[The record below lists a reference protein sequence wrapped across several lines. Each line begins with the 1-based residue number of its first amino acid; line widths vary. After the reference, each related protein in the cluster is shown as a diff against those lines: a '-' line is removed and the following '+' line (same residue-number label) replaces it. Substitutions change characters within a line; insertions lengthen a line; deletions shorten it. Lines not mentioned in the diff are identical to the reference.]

1 MTNGPLPIGH
11 NFNIFIS
18 FLRSAEAPYIYR
30 LNPKEINMF
39 VKLIA
44 VLVAGILFI
53 HKPGENDG
61 AQAPLSLQGTW
72 RLISG
77 TAITKGDT
85 VVTDYTKGQQ
95 MIKIIN
101 KTHFAFMRHDLTN
114 GKEANPVF
122 EAGGG
127 RYSLSGNHYTEHL
140 DYCNLREWEGK
151 SFQFTVAI
159 KNDTLVQQGLEKV
172 DEAGVN
178 RIIIEKYL
186 KVKN

>member
-1 MTNGPLPIGH
+1 ML
-11 NFNIFIS
+11 S
-18 FLRSAEAPYIYR
+18 
-30 LNPKEINMF
+30 
-39 VKLIA
+39 KLI
-44 VLVAGILFI
+44 LILITGIFFI
-53 HKPGENDG
+53 HGPGQIG
-61 AQAPLSLQGTW
+61 KTQAPLSLQGTW
-72 RLISG
+72 RLFSG
-77 TAITKGDT
+77 TTITKGDT

-151 SFQFTVAI
+151 SFDFTVSI
-159 KNDTLVQQGLEKV
+159 RKDTLIQQGLEKV

-186 KVKN
+186 SVKN

>member
-1 MTNGPLPIGH
+1 
-11 NFNIFIS
+11 
-18 FLRSAEAPYIYR
+18 
-30 LNPKEINMF
+30 MF
-39 VKLIA
+39 SKLILA
-44 VLVAGILFI
+44 LITGFFFLPTSVGN
-53 HKPGENDG
+53 KNN
-61 AQAPLSLQGTW
+61 QAPQSVQGTW
-72 RLISG
+72 KLYSG
-77 TAITKGDT
+77 TSITKGDT

-127 RYSLSGNHYTEHL
+127 RYTLSGNHYTEYL

-151 SFQFTVAI
+151 SFQFTVSI
-159 KNDTLVQQGLEKV
+159 KNDTLIQQGLEKV

-186 KVKN
+186 KVKG